1 VYGRRDACQAA
12 VVDRRTI
19 VSVALGALSVAC
31 AVGAFES
38 DPGHD
43 SIVFE
48 PLAEGGAGVYGVV
61 LDAETGRRI
70 HGALVIVQCACLPGH
85 REMETNADG
94 IYSFRDL
101 PPGKYSVQV
110 LFGQANVNRSF
121 ELAMRVRAR
130 ADFRVAPED
139 KFIIT

>member
-1 VYGRRDACQAA
+1 MA
-12 VVDRRTI
+12 
-19 VSVALGALSVAC
+19 
-31 AVGAFES
+31 
-38 DPGHD
+38 
-43 SIVFE
+43 
-48 PLAEGGAGVYGVV
+48 
-61 LDAETGRRI
+61 
-70 HGALVIVQCACLPGH
+70 
-85 REMETNADG
+85 TNADG